1 MNDEKLR
8 KRLRIHEHPPIER
21 LLSPFRSFIHAE
33 VSSGILL
40 VSAALVALIWANSP
54 WAESYTLLQ
63 EMDISIRF
71 GDLEVSESLLHWI
84 NDGLMA
90 MFFFVVGLEIKR
102 ELLVGELASPR
113 LAALPLLA
121 AVGGMLVP
129 ALIYTALN
137 YGRPEAHGW
146 GIPMATDIAFS
157 LGILH
162 LLGNRVPGGLKIF
175 LASLAI
181 ADDLGAVI
189 AIALFYTSN
198 ISYLS
203 LLAGAGLLGFVAVLN
218 YLGVRSTLV
227 YGVFGIGGVW
237 LAFLFSGVHPTI
249 AGVLMAMLIPA
260 SMRINPRTFVDRS
273 RSALT
278 RFEDAGSPM
287 AHTLMSTARQNALH
301 ELDVVTDQARTPLQ
315 RIEKGLHPWVSF
327 LVLPLFALANAGV
340 TLDEGVF
347 GSVLTDRV
355 TLGIILGLV
364 LGKQVGVTFFA
375 WLAVRLGLAQLPAG
389 VTWGYLYGVS
399 WLAGIGFTM
408 SLFIGGLAFNDAA
421 HLAMAKV
428 GVLGGSLIAG
438 SVGILVLL
446 RAGRPAVHGDAAA
459 RF

>member
-1 MNDEKLR
+1 
-8 KRLRIHEHPPIER
+8 
-21 LLSPFRSFIHAE
+21 
-33 VSSGILL
+33 
-40 VSAALVALIWANSP
+40 
-54 WAESYTLLQ
+54 
-63 EMDISIRF
+63 
-71 GDLEVSESLLHWI
+71 
-84 NDGLMA
+84 MA